1 MSPTLPP
8 DAFGARRE
16 GLEADYFHKKDAD
29 LVGKLKEVFGRKLD
43 REELRKATGIKSEE
57 VLERL
62 LAVNAKGETLLAFRL
77 YPLVEIA
84 WADGSIDKREAKA
97 VIEAAT
103 SLGVPPKSAALTTIE
118 AWLARGPT
126 EDGRQAWY
134 MYAGELRKTLTPA
147 ELEKFRSELLAGAR
161 AVASA
166 SGGLLGVAFEI
177 SQKEQKVLD
186 GIAKAL
192 THE

>member
-8 DAFGARRE
+8 DAFGARRT
-16 GLEADYFHKKDAD
+16 GLEAEYFKKKDAD

-43 REELRKATGIKSEE
+43 REDLQKTTGIKSQE
-57 VLERL
+57 VLDRL
-62 LAVNAKGETLLAFRL
+62 LAVNAKGEMLLAFRL

-103 SLGVPPKSAALTTIE
+103 KLGVPPKSAALATIE
-118 AWLARGPT
+118 DWLQRGPT
-126 EDGRQAWY
+126 ADGRLAWY
-134 MYAGELRKTLTPA
+134 MYAEELRKVLSPS
-147 ELEKFRSELLAGAR
+147 ELEKFRDELLAGAK

-166 SGGLLGVAFEI
+166 SGGILGLAFEI
-177 SQKEQKVLD
+177 NKNEQKVLD
-186 GIAKAL
+186 KVAQSL